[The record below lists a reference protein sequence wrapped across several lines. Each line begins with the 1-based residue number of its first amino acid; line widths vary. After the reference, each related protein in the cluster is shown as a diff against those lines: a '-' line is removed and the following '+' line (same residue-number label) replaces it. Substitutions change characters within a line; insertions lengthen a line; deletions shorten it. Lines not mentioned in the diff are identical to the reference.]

1 MNVTEKSE
9 VFRFFKKKAG
19 QPSKAE
25 APLADPPVAEATP
38 AEGDH
43 AKDQYIA
50 DQPIASKSEDRFN
63 RAPFAT
69 RIAETLATRSDPSS
83 IVIGLYG
90 PWGDGKTS
98 VLEMMQ
104 EELKTHDEII
114 VVRFN
119 PWHFQTEDLLLRGF
133 FATLAD
139 AMGRSLPSMKEKA
152 GSLLQKYGSVLSL
165 ASLSIGGVVQV
176 SPGEAAKGLGDAMSN
191 VGLDELR
198 SRIEGMLDEAKKR
211 LVMKSP

>member
-1 MNVTEKSE
+1 M
-9 VFRFFKKKAG
+9 FGFFKKKTR
-19 QPSKAE
+19 QPSKPE
-25 APLADPPVAEATP
+25 APIPVPPAADTSPVK
-38 AEGDH
+38 DV

-50 DQPIASKSEDRFN
+50 DQPIASKSEDKFN

-69 RIAETLATRSDPSS
+69 RIAETLATRYDPSS

-133 FATLAD
+133 FATL
-139 AMGRSLPSMKEKA
+139 
-152 GSLLQKYGSVLSL
+152 VWC
-165 ASLSIGGVVQV
+165 
-176 SPGEAAKGLGDAMSN
+176 
-191 VGLDELR
+191 LR
-198 SRIEGMLDEAKKR
+198 SNWNYFGEC
-211 LVMKSP
+211 